1 MMQSIRIDII
11 YFRVDRDTKMEFR
24 FNDFEKMPIRTLAT
38 SVKERD
44 EFLYALK
51 RGVYRSDTV
60 IVVGGMNGNVYLP
73 GIIGAAIGAPIEKL
87 DYKLMGFAEPER
99 PLVLPKGSIP
109 LVTEDDE
116 IGGMLL
122 EKGRQSI
129 IVLSEDAAVRHKLL
143 DDLVFPYIFEMD
155 AGEVEGETNAPEK
168 APLKP
173 NVTEEKPQVSDFEDI
188 FSSSAAVNST
198 EIAEEIT
205 PEPEQPELEK
215 IEPEEVEPEY
225 PEPEEVKSQESE
237 GVFHIAELP
246 EDDEEDSAALQVKI
260 IAAEPEVQEKTAES
274 DAVLNATAPNIS
286 NGMFVIAQDEDDE
299 SEEDTFAAGEVIP
312 FAAMSEAN
320 YPSTEFTAFVDE
332 EEEAEEYYD
341 DEDYYQSNISFAKVL
356 GVIVAL
362 LCIGGAA
369 AIFSMLFMGFI

>member
-1 MMQSIRIDII
+1 MMQSIKIDII
-11 YFRVDRDTKMEFR
+11 YFKVDRDTKMEFR

-87 DYKLMGFAEPER
+87 DYKMMGFEEPER

-129 IVLSEDAAVRHKLL
+129 IVLSEDATVRHKLL
-143 DDLVFPYIFEMD
+143 DELVFPYIFDSGAE
-155 AGEVEGETNAPEK
+155 ELSPAPAVSEPVK
-168 APLKP
+168 PAAPKVPAFNP
-173 NVTEEKPQVSDFEDI
+173 NSQDI
-188 FSSSAAVNST
+188 FSSSAMISAAET
-198 EIAEEIT
+198 AEEIAPEMQKT
-205 PEPEQPELEK
+205 PEEKPVEAESECEIEEQPEETV
-215 IEPEEVEPEY
+215 EPMPEESV
-225 PEPEEVKSQESE
+225 
-237 GVFHIAELP
+237 
-246 EDDEEDSAALQVKI
+246 
-260 IAAEPEVQEKTAES
+260 AEPEREQFEVKPAEEKEQ
-274 DAVLNATAPNIS
+274 LPNIS
-286 NGMFVIAQDEDDE
+286 DGMFVITPDEDD
-299 SEEDTFAAGEVIP
+299 D
-312 FAAMSEAN
+312 
-320 YPSTEFTAFVDE
+320 DE
-332 EEEAEEYYD
+332 EELLIETVKVEPNLASTPAMPYVPMKEINLPETQFTTFVEED
-341 DEDYYQSNISFAKVL
+341 DEDDDFIPEDEDDDYTSGVSFAKVL

-362 LCIGGAA
+362 LCIGAAA
-369 AIFSMLFMGFI
+369 AIISMVLMDLM

>member
-1 MMQSIRIDII
+1 MMQSIKIDII

-87 DYKLMGFAEPER
+87 DYKMMGFEEPER

-129 IVLSEDAAVRHKLL
+129 IVLSEDATVRHKLL
-143 DDLVFPYIFEMD
+143 DELVFPYIFDSGAE
-155 AGEVEGETNAPEK
+155 EVAP
-168 APLKP
+168 APAVSEPVKP
-173 NVTEEKPQVSDFEDI
+173 AAPKVPTVNPNSQDI
-188 FSSSAAVNST
+188 FSSSEMIPAAET
-198 EIAEEIT
+198 AEEIAPAIQET
-205 PEPEQPELEK
+205 PEEKPVEAEVETEIEEEKPNETLEPQPE
-215 IEPEEVEPEY
+215 
-225 PEPEEVKSQESE
+225 ES
-237 GVFHIAELP
+237 
-246 EDDEEDSAALQVKI
+246 
-260 IAAEPEVQEKTAES
+260 AAEPRKELFTVEPTEEKEQ
-274 DAVLNATAPNIS
+274 LPNIS
-286 NGMFVIAQDEDDE
+286 DGMFVIAADDDDEDEEEFLPETVRIEPSVTSAPAIPYVPMKEINLPETQFTTYVEEDDEDDDFIP
-299 SEEDTFAAGEVIP
+299 EDE
-312 FAAMSEAN
+312 
-320 YPSTEFTAFVDE
+320 
-332 EEEAEEYYD
+332 
-341 DEDYYQSNISFAKVL
+341 DEDYPSGVSFAKVL

-362 LCIGGAA
+362 LCIGTAA
-369 AIFSMLFMGFI
+369 AIISMVLMDLM